1 MNLPINKS
9 QRRFQSYA
17 WFVVGYSILV
27 ILWGA
32 WVRITGSGA
41 GCGNHWPR
49 CNGVIIPKDPTV
61 ETMIELS
68 HRLTSSFA
76 GVLVIILVVWA
87 FRAFD
92 KGHNVRRYAVLSLI
106 FILIE
111 GAIGALLVR
120 LELVADNASMWRAAA
135 IALHQANTFILLA
148 VMALTAYWANA
159 REKITLRGGRTLLII
174 GGIGLLLV
182 AATGAVTALG
192 DTLFPAESIL
202 EGIRQ
207 DFTPGMNFLVR
218 LRIIHP
224 IIAIVAGMILLVISE
239 LTVSETDVAH
249 VRKTARTVTIIV
261 ITQWIVGIINVI
273 LLAPGW
279 LQLIH
284 LLIAD
289 LLLIF
294 FVILAAKIE
303 LTQTA

>member
-1 MNLPINKS
+1 MSKS
-9 QRRFQSYA
+9 VQRFQRYA
-17 WFVVGYSILV
+17 WFVVGYTILV

-41 GCGNHWPR
+41 GCGRHWPT
-49 CNGVIIPKDPTV
+49 CNGEIIPKDPGV
-61 ETMIELS
+61 ETLIELS
-68 HRLTSSFA
+68 HRLTSAFS
-76 GVLVIILVVWA
+76 GVLVIIVLIWA
-87 FRAFD
+87 FRVFA
-92 KGHNVRRYAVLSLI
+92 KGHLVRRYAVLSFI

-111 GAIGALLVR
+111 GAIGAMLVR
-120 LELVADNASMWRAAA
+120 LELVADNASVLRAVA
-135 IALHQANTFILLA
+135 IALHQANTFILLG
-148 VMALTAYWANA
+148 VMTLTAYYANA
-159 REKITLRGGRTLLII
+159 KERVTLRGGRTLIII

-192 DTLFPAESIL
+192 DTLFPAESII

-224 IIAIVAGMILLVISE
+224 ITAVIAGMILLVISE
-239 LTVSETDVAH
+239 LTVSETDVQH
-249 VRKTARTVTIIV
+249 VRRTGRTVSVIV
-261 ITQWIVGIINVI
+261 VVQWLVGAVNVI

-279 LQLIH
+279 IQLVH

-294 FVILAAKIE
+294 YVMLAAKIQ
-303 LTQTA
+303 LRPN